1 MSIHVAIY
9 VDKGMVE
16 SVHSDSEDVVV
27 DVFDYD
33 NIEAETDEAERDRQF
48 REAEENRPK
57 NNVW

>member
-16 SVHSDSEDVVV
+16 SVYSDSEDVVV

-57 NNVW
+57 NKVW